1 MRVQNPAPG
10 GQCASCVPLLESEFE
25 TEAWDGVDLDLSV
38 AFYGDEKV
46 NFVFYGNPKVEPLGA
61 IHSGDRRSSGKN
73 GAVEYVDFDIKKCLQ
88 NGIRYAGDSRQLLFG
103 REVFRNGCGVLRR
116 DGS

>member
-1 MRVQNPAPG
+1 MLRAFLYWK
-10 GQCASCVPLLESEFE
+10 ASFE

-73 GAVEYVDFDIKKCLQ
+73 GAVEYVDFEIKKCMQ
-88 NGIRYAGDSRQLLFG
+88 N
-103 REVFRNGCGVLRR
+103 
-116 DGS
+116 